1 MKPSPTPNLDL
12 ASCQFGLDQ
21 VPKRYRKTV
30 RRTVMPPVYSNPNDW
45 LECLEDDDIAKMNA
59 GLSKNVPLDCQEGES
74 NATFTQEIDS
84 NSEDYDFIGN
94 FAVKKKTQIL
104 TRESEKDSRLAA
116 LSTATAE
123 TNSNKMEQQ
132 IGDNIHG
139 NKMRCEIV
147 QQEITIVPEDD
158 NSWSFVPS
166 TPSCI
171 SARDEDGKE
180 NLPDIELLNWKQI
193 ELEQA
198 NASLTK
204 EVALLK
210 ELVARNEFELAKQ
223 GNLLNQFTRW
233 MHSQQNNSGQAK
245 PVVLNHLIPALG
257 NPPAPAP
264 FNPRRVRTRR

>member
-1 MKPSPTPNLDL
+1 
-12 ASCQFGLDQ
+12 
-21 VPKRYRKTV
+21 
-30 RRTVMPPVYSNPNDW
+30 MPPVYSNPNDW
-45 LECLEDDDIAKMNA
+45 LECLDDDEKAKMNA
-59 GLSKNVPLDCQEGES
+59 GLSKNVPLDCQEEES
-74 NATFTQEIDS
+74 SATFTQEIDC
-84 NSEDYDFIGN
+84 NSGDYDFIGS
-94 FAVKKKTQIL
+94 FAIKKKTQIL
-104 TRESEKDSRLAA
+104 TRESAEDNRLAG
-116 LSTATAE
+116 LSKATVE
-123 TNSNKMEQQ
+123 TNSIKMEQQ

-139 NKMRCEIV
+139 NNIRCEIG
-147 QQEITIVPEDD
+147 QQETTIERQDD
-158 NSWSFVPS
+158 DSSSFVPS

-180 NLPDIELLNWKQI
+180 NLPNVELLNWKQI

-198 NASLTK
+198 NTSLTK

-223 GNLLNQFTRW
+223 GDLLNQFTQW

-245 PVVLNHLIPALG
+245 PVVLNHLIPALR